1 GTGLNPRDNFKLG
14 EGDNFYIT
22 IKDVE
27 QGRINFS
34 DKCDLVSDHAIEVI
48 NKRSDLQKGDVL
60 FTSIEPVGKNY
71 LLFEKP
77 KNWNINESVFTLRA
91 NDSLITSEYL
101 FMLLSSKETKAFC
114 SNSSSGRVHKGIRH
128 GVLKTMSFSYAGLET
143 I

>member
-1 GTGLNPRDNFKLG
+1 
-14 EGDNFYIT
+14 
-22 IKDVE
+22 
-27 QGRINFS
+27 
-34 DKCDLVSDHAIEVI
+34 DHAIEVI

-60 FTSIEPVGKNY
+60 FTSIEPVGKTY

-114 SNSSSGRVHKGIRH
+114 SNSSSSSVHKGIRH

-143 I
+143 IKEFSKLISPLLEKSHLIQIENRQLSELK